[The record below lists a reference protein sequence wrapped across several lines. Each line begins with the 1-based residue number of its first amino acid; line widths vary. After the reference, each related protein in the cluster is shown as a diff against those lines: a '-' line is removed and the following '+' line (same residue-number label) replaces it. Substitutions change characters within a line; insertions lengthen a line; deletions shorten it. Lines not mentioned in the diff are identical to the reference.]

1 MPRTKT
7 TILIDERLLDQFR
20 ALVVSKHGSSRMLS
34 LEFEEAVRA
43 FLPTE
48 VLRTLAGKLGIEL
61 GRYPSLEE
69 VARSRPKLHLSAG
82 RIVRRTRDER
92 RRLPRHK

>member
-20 ALVVSKHGSSRMLS
+20 ALVVSKHGSLRMLS

-48 VLRTLAGKLGIEL
+48 VLRTLAIFSV
-61 GRYPSLEE
+61 SLELE
-69 VARSRPKLHLSAG
+69 PLQHPHRVVRTCLH
-82 RIVRRTRDER
+82 
-92 RRLPRHK
+92 RLPEVL